1 MEIFRDKDAIVLK
14 EQDIIEKYSL
24 NSEIN
29 FKGLINYL
37 LKFNLSKKF
46 KLDNKINDMTDTEK
60 NLVKL
65 IESIINDYNEKV
77 DELIKFK
84 NDNK

>member
-1 MEIFRDKDAIVLK
+1 MEIFRDKDTIVLK
-14 EQDIIEKYSL
+14 EQDIIERYSL

-29 FKGLINYL
+29 FKELINYL
-37 LKFNLSKKF
+37 LKFNLSQKF
-46 KLDNKINDMTDTEK
+46 KLDNKIDDINDAEK

>member
-1 MEIFRDKDAIVLK
+1 MEIFRDKDTIVLK

-46 KLDNKINDMTDTEK
+46 KLDNKIDDMTDTEK

-65 IESIINDYNEKV
+65 IENIINDYNEKV